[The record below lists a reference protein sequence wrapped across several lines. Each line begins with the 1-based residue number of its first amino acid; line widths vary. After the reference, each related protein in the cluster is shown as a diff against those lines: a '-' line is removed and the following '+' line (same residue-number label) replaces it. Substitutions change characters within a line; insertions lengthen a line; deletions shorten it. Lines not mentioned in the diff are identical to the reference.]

1 MLQPVT
7 PELVRREV
15 NGAKVDG
22 ASFSPLLHRVLSA
35 RGIESADEIDFSL
48 SRLISH
54 ESMPGIDTA
63 VQVLEQAFLNDSN
76 IVIVGDYDAD
86 GATSTALLMRAFRSF
101 GLTQIDY
108 AVPDRFRFGYG
119 LTPEIVEFVVETKQ
133 PDLIITVDNGISSV
147 DGVEAAKDHGV
158 EVIITDH
165 HLPGDKLPAAAAI
178 VNPNLESSSFP
189 SRALAGVGVA
199 FYLAVAMRRL
209 LIGNGHFEY
218 GAVPNLAKLLD
229 LVAVGTVADV
239 VPLDSNNRILVEQGL
254 RRIRSGKCNHGI
266 KALMSVA
273 HKSLQ
278 KASTVDL
285 GFAVAPRLNAAG
297 RLEDMS
303 AGIACLLAKKP
314 GEAMK
319 LASRLDNKN
328 QQRRKIEKEMKR
340 QALSVLEEILIDE
353 AEMPVAICLLD
364 DDWHE
369 GVIGLLAGQLKER
382 FHRPT
387 AIFTRAENGEI
398 KGSLRS
404 IPSIHIRDLL
414 ERIASREP
422 GLIDH
427 FGGHAMAAG
436 LTLADDGGGFEGF
449 KALFMQEVAEV
460 ADADILTCRLLSD
473 GALEPEEFSFANA
486 VALRT
491 AAPWGVSFPEPVFD
505 GLFEVDESRVVG
517 KHHLQLDLRPDGTD
531 TKVRAILYNM
541 QRYQLSEDMRK
552 VRIAYLLEVDERN
565 HRQSSPRLN
574 IRFIE
579 VVE

>member
-35 RGIESADEIDFSL
+35 RGIESADAIDFSL

-54 ESMPGIDTA
+54 ERMPGIEAA
-63 VQVLEQAFLNDSN
+63 VTVLEQAFLNDSN

-86 GATSTALLMRAFRSF
+86 GATSTALLMRAFQSF
-101 GLTQIDY
+101 GFTQIDY

-133 PDLIITVDNGISSV
+133 PDLIITVDNGIASV
-147 DGVEAAKDHGV
+147 DGVETAKDHGV

-165 HLPGDKLPAAAAI
+165 HLPGKELPAAVAI
-178 VNPNLESSSFP
+178 VNPNLENSGFP
-189 SRALAGVGVA
+189 SHALAGVGVA
-199 FYLAVAMRRL
+199 FYLAAAMRRHL
-209 LIGNGHFEY
+209 VGNGHFEHS
-218 GAVPNLAKLLD
+218 GVPNLASLLD
-229 LVAVGTVADV
+229 LVALGTVADV
-239 VPLDSNNRILVEQGL
+239 VPLDDNNRILVEQGL
-254 RRIRSGKCNHGI
+254 RRIRSGKCNPGI
-266 KALMSVA
+266 KALMSIA
-273 HKSLQ
+273 RKPLR

-285 GFAVAPRLNAAG
+285 GFSVAPRLNAAG

-303 AGIACLLAKKP
+303 VGIACLLAEKP
-314 GEAMK
+314 AAATK
-319 LASRLDNKN
+319 LASRLDNTN
-328 QQRRKIEKEMKR
+328 NRRRKIEKEMRR
-340 QALSVLEEILIDE
+340 QALSLLEEVLVDE
-353 AEMPVAICLLD
+353 AEMPVAICLLG

-369 GVIGLLAGQLKER
+369 GVIGLLASQLKER
-382 FHRPT
+382 FHRPA

-404 IPSIHIRDLL
+404 ISSIHIRDLL
-414 ERIASREP
+414 ERVSLRDPE
-422 GLIDH
+422 LIDR

-436 LTLADDGGGFEGF
+436 LTLADGGDNFERF
-449 KALFMQEVAEV
+449 KTLFVQEVAEV
-460 ADADILTCRLLSD
+460 ADADVLACRLFSD
-473 GALEPEEFSFANA
+473 GALEPEDFSFANA

-491 AAPWGVSFPEPVFD
+491 AVPWGVSFPEPMFD

-517 KHHLQLDLRPDGTD
+517 KRHLQLELRPDGTE

-541 QRYQLSEDMRK
+541 QKYQLNEDMRK
-552 VRIAYLLEVDERN
+552 VRIAYLLEADEYNR
-565 HRQSSPRLN
+565 RQSPRLN
-574 IRFIE
+574 IRYIE